1 MPTFTSKKNKNPEY
15 SDNSQPR
22 SSLFKKSGVQKQE
35 ARKFVEDNPK
45 WKLEQIILNDKVRET
60 ILDVITFCKNKD
72 RLIEEW
78 GLNNFL
84 KGNSSIGINLYGEPG
99 TGKSITAEAIA
110 MALGKKII
118 RVDYSELQDSK
129 WGQTEKNLS
138 QLFKTAEENGS
149 VIFLDEA
156 DGLLGKRMASGS
168 NSNAANEIKSHLLT
182 LVDRS
187 NVIIVYATNLF
198 KNFDRAFFRRILYHV
213 KYPLPTKEELIDL
226 WKFHLG
232 DSKILSTMG
241 LSAIKEIPKDNN
253 HFSYDEIA
261 AYSAGLAGGDIKNI
275 TLKLCVKICAGK
287 IELLSTNDLKEEIN
301 TYKQSLED
309 SKGIHVIPDSELTED
324 QKNALVKERNNQ

>member
-1 MPTFTSKKNKNPEY
+1 MPTFTSLKNNSSDSPE
-15 SDNSQPR
+15 STR
-22 SSLFKKSGVQKQE
+22 SKGSLFCKSEDQKQE
-35 ARKFVEDNPK
+35 PRKFVEDEPK
-45 WKLEQIILNDKVRET
+45 WKLEQIILSEKVRET

-99 TGKSITAEAIA
+99 TGKSITAEAVA

-138 QLFKTAEENGS
+138 QLFKTAEINGS

-156 DGLLGKRMASGS
+156 DGLLGKRMTSGS

-187 NVIIVYATNLF
+187 NVIVIYATNLF

-213 KYPLPTKEELIDL
+213 KYPLPTTEELIDL

-232 DSKILSTMG
+232 DPGILSTMD
-241 LSAIKEIPKDNN
+241 LSAIKEIPKNN
-253 HFSYDEIA
+253 LCFSYDDIA
-261 AYSAGLAGGDIKNI
+261 AYSVGLSGGDIKNI

-287 IELLSTNDLKEEIN
+287 IESLCTDDLKEEIDS
-301 TYKQSLED
+301 YKQSLED
-309 SKGIHVIPDSELTED
+309 SKGIRAVPDSELTEE
-324 QKNALVKERNNQ
+324 QKEALAQERSEQ